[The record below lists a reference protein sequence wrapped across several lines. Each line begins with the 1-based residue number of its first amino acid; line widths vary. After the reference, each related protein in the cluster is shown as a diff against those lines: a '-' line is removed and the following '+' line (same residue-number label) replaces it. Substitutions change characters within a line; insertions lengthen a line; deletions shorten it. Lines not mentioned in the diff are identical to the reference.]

1 MRKSPQEIGE
11 IIGKWIAIILVAGA
25 AVAGVV
31 AAVSEKLSF
40 GDIVSWFMHAIGWWI
55 LGAVGLVLLIL
66 LLIMG
71 FLWLLPILGFVAG
84 IIGLILLFN
93 GQTLLGIVLLIV
105 GVVIAFK
112 IGGWD
117 DGL

>member
-1 MRKSPQEIGE
+1 MKKMTPEKIGE
-11 IIGKWIAIILVAGA
+11 LIGKILAVGLVVAGLVALF
-25 AVAGVV
+25 
-31 AAVSEKLSF
+31 SKKLTF
-40 GDIVSWFMHAIGWWI
+40 GGIISWFMSAIGWWI

-71 FLWLLPILGFVAG
+71 FLWLLPILGFAAG